1 MTTLQAVSFDAYELE
16 RLAATLDGA
25 IRIRRRTDYYLWS
38 QGALQSFLPH
48 ETLVCLLLGPD
59 GVCRLE
65 LFSRSVIADETEALL
80 RGMKA
85 HLRAEI
91 MFHWLRQGGRPYV
104 QTPAGGSARLASLLD
119 AMGAPQALVHCTHA
133 AGGRQACIFI
143 FLGIASG
150 PSPRELY
157 LAELLLPHLYFA
169 LAGLHDEEASDLKRP
184 PLSRR
189 QSQVLAGVRS
199 GKTNTEI
206 ALELGL
212 SPLTVKSHVQQALR
226 KLSVSN
232 RAEAAALTSGIT
244 LAGDG
249 AEG

>member
-1 MTTLQAVSFDAYELE
+1 MSAHQAISFDIYELE

-25 IRIRRRTDYYLWS
+25 IRIRRRSDYYLWS

-48 ETLVCLLLGPD
+48 ETLVCLPLGPD
-59 GVCRLE
+59 GACRLE
-65 LFSRSVIADETEALL
+65 LFSRSVIAEEAESFLKTV
-80 RGMKA
+80 KA

-91 MFHWLRQGGRPYV
+91 VYYWSRQGGRPYV
-104 QTPAGGSARLASLLD
+104 QTPAGGSTLLVSLLD
-119 AMGAPQALVHCTHA
+119 AMGAPRALVHCTHA
-133 AGGRQACIFI
+133 AGRQQACAFI

-150 PSPRELY
+150 PSLRELY

-169 LAGLHDEEASDLKRP
+169 LASLPDEGASDLKRA

-189 QSQVLAGVRS
+189 QSQVLAGVRN
-199 GKTNTEI
+199 GKTNAEI
-206 ALELGL
+206 AEELGL

-232 RAEAAALTSGIT
+232 RAEAAALTSGMM
-244 LAGDG
+244 LASEG